1 MSIFTGSGVAIV
13 TPFYDDYTINYK
25 KLNEL
30 IDFHV
35 ENETD
40 AIIIAGT
47 TGESS
52 TMEIDEQ
59 VELIKRC
66 CDYTNKRVPVIAGTG
81 SNCTAEAIKLSTK
94 AEEAGADGLLVVTP
108 YYNKGNNEGF
118 IRHFKEIAKNV
129 KIPIILY
136 NVPSRTGVN
145 LSIEV
150 IEELSKVDNIV
161 GIKEASGDISYVA
174 EISRRCPEDFDIY
187 SGNDDIIVPVLSL
200 GGKGVISVVANIEP
214 KKTHDIVM
222 NYLEGRVEESR
233 NQQLAINGFVNSLF
247 IESNPIPIKKAMNL
261 AGYDVGPLRLPL
273 YEMSQGAAAKMVKE
287 MKCIGIKVK

>member
-13 TPFYDDYTINYK
+13 TPFNDDYTINYK

-108 YYNKGNNEGF
+108 YYNKGNDEGF
-118 IRHFKEIAKNV
+118 IRHFKEIAKNM

-273 YEMSQGAAAKMVKE
+273 YEMSQGAAAKMIKE
-287 MKCIGIKVK
+287 MKGIGIKVK

>member
-94 AEEAGADGLLVVTP
+94 AEEAGVDGLLVVTP
-108 YYNKGNNEGF
+108 YYNKGNDEGF

-150 IEELSKVDNIV
+150 IEELSTVENIV

-174 EISRRCPEDFDIY
+174 EISRRCPKDFDIY

-222 NYLEGRVEESR
+222 SYLEGRVEESR

-261 AGYDVGPLRLPL
+261 AGYEVGPLRLPL
-273 YEMSQGAAAKMVKE
+273 YEMSQGATAKMVKE
-287 MKCIGIKVK
+287 MKDIGIEVK

>member
-59 VELIKRC
+59 VELIKKC

-222 NYLEGRVEESR
+222 NYLEGRVEESK

-273 YEMSQGAAAKMVKE
+273 YEMSQGATAKMVKE
-287 MKCIGIKVK
+287 MKGIGIKVK

>member
-35 ENETD
+35 ESETD

-59 VELIKRC
+59 AELIKRC

-129 KIPIILY
+129 KIPILLY

-150 IEELSKVDNIV
+150 IEKLSTIENIV

-174 EISRRCPEDFDIY
+174 EIRRRCPEDFDIY

-214 KKTHDIVM
+214 KKTHNIVI

-273 YEMSQGAAAKMVKE
+273 YEMSQGATAKMVKE
-287 MKCIGIKVK
+287 MKDIGIEVK

>member
-150 IEELSKVDNIV
+150 IEELSKVENIV

-273 YEMSQGAAAKMVKE
+273 YEMSQGAAAKMIKE
-287 MKCIGIKVK
+287 MKDIGIEVK

>member
-66 CDYTNKRVPVIAGTG
+66 CGYTNKRVPVIAGTG

-150 IEELSKVDNIV
+150 IEELSKVENIV

-273 YEMSQGAAAKMVKE
+273 YEMSQGAAAKMIKE
-287 MKCIGIKVK
+287 MKGIGIEVK

>member
-13 TPFYDDYTINYK
+13 TPFNDDYTINYK

-59 VELIKRC
+59 IELIKRC

-108 YYNKGNNEGF
+108 YYNKGNDEGF

-150 IEELSKVDNIV
+150 IEELSTVENIV

-174 EISRRCPEDFDIY
+174 EISRRCPKDFDIY

-222 NYLEGRVEESR
+222 SYLEGRVEESR

-261 AGYDVGPLRLPL
+261 VGYEVGPLRLPL
-273 YEMSQGAAAKMVKE
+273 YEMSQGATAKMVKE
-287 MKCIGIKVK
+287 MKDIGIEVK